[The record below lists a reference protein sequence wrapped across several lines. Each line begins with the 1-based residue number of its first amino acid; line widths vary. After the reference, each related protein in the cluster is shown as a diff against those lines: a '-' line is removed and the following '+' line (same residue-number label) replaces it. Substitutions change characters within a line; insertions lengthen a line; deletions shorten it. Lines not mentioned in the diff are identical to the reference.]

1 MAGKKRQRT
10 RKSFLYFFLNDKIH
24 KVIRTHRAKDELI
37 AWCYPDRKRVMY
49 SYSQVEKYMGD
60 AYTTRQV
67 GEMVG
72 KHKVTIEE
80 YILQG
85 KIKEPQRVYPIGNPD
100 SKWNKFMF
108 SENDI
113 MDLHEFIADIGYSKN
128 LPTKAELQ
136 AILKHNLILYTKTEE
151 GKFVPVWKAE

>member
-24 KVIRTHRAKDELI
+24 KVIRSHRAKDELV
-37 AWCYPDRKRVMY
+37 AWCYPDKKRVMY
-49 SYSQVEKYMGD
+49 SYSQVEKYMSD
-60 AYTTRQV
+60 AYTTKQV

-85 KIKEPQRVYPIGNPD
+85 KIREPQRVYPIGNPD
-100 SKWNKFMF
+100 STWNKFMF
-108 SENDI
+108 NEKDI

>member
-24 KVIRTHRAKDELI
+24 KVIRSHRAKDELV

-49 SYSQVEKYMGD
+49 SYSQVEKYMSD
-60 AYTTRQV
+60 AYTTKQV

-85 KIKEPQRVYPIGNPD
+85 KIREPQRVYPIGNQD
-100 SKWNKFMF
+100 STWNKFMF
-108 SENDI
+108 NEKDI